1 MRRYPAALLLAL
13 ACIASPSW
21 VGAEWPY
28 LTEEASTL
36 GEGRFSLSA
45 GASQTFQEA
54 EHLRGGEGVLW
65 TFPEVEGTLGVG
77 SQAEVS
83 FQYELLWF
91 DPEDERSGTYES
103 GDLRL
108 WTKLVLF
115 PSTVQNLSLRFG
127 VKLPNA
133 SNERGL
139 GSDETDV
146 FLSLLYGAR
155 LGPAQ
160 LTLNAGLGLLG
171 DPSKNQSQDD
181 VFTWGAA
188 LRAPLWR
195 RLWVGAEGSGYT
207 GPFGVDRKT
216 DVVTLAAVAD
226 WRADRWRLSV
236 AGRRGIED
244 SLSWGWVAG
253 LTYER

>member
-1 MRRYPAALLLAL
+1 MRRIASVLLLAL
-13 ACIASPSW
+13 AVLAVPGW

-28 LTEEASTL
+28 LTEEATNL

-45 GASQTFQEA
+45 GVGQAFQGDG
-54 EHLRGGEGVLW
+54 HPRGGEGVLW
-65 TFPEVEGTLGVG
+65 TLPEVEGTLGVG
-77 SQAEVS
+77 SRAEVS

-91 DPEDERSGTYES
+91 NPRDEREGVYGS

-115 PSTVQNLSLRFG
+115 PAEFQSLSLRFG

-133 SNERGL
+133 ADERGL

-155 LGPAQ
+155 LGPAL
-160 LTLNAGLGLLG
+160 LTLNGGLGLIG
-171 DPSKNQSQDD
+171 NPRRNQSQEDL
-181 VFTWGAA
+181 FTWGAA

-195 RLWVGAEGSGYT
+195 RLWVGAEGAGYS
-207 GPFGVDRKT
+207 GPFGPERRQ
-216 DVVTLAAVAD
+216 DVATLALVLD
-226 WRADRWRLSV
+226 WRAERWRASL
-236 AGRRGIED
+236 AGRRGIQD
-244 SLSWGWVAG
+244 SPGWGWVAG